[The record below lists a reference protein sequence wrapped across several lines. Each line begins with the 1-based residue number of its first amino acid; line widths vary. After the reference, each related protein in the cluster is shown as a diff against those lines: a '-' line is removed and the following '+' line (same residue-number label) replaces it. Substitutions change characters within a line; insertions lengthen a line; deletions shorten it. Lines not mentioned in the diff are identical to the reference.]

1 MKVTV
6 ETKKG
11 LEKNLKVFVDKNTI
25 NKELDV
31 KYDQLKNDVVLKGFR
46 PGKVPKDLIK
56 RQFGKAIYGE
66 VIDKILKETTT
77 KALDEKKIKAFFI
90 TNKVK
95 CNLYNLIFFGWIRL
109 IKFNL
114 REEIMKKIISLMFA
128 AFLVFG
134 FISKANAKTLKCQ
147 TVLNTKAD
155 EVKMLKDFT
164 DTVTALTDGSLKFE
178 ILPAGAVVGVKETL
192 DAVDKGLIDCG
203 FAWTHYWSGDHP
215 AAMLFGSPVAGG
227 GVGIDNLAFLS
238 WFQYGGGK
246 ELYDR
251 LWKEMGRDIKGFMLQ
266 PVGPEALGWFPK
278 PIKDMA
284 DFRKYKFRTPPG
296 IPGQTYKDIGIASV
310 AMGGGDILPALEAG
324 TIDAAEWCCPKPD
337 LTFGFQKV
345 LKHYYLQGLHQV
357 VVNADFYIT
366 GKTYKA
372 MTAHEKKSL
381 EVAANASLAKSLSY
395 RIYENGKALQELT
408 TKHGVI
414 LEDTPSDYFKEY
426 MAAAKATLN
435 KNAEQNKFFKEVY
448 DSMKEFADVAVP
460 FWSGAQM
467 SNAKLGMAHAATL
480 K

>member
-1 MKVTV
+1 
-6 ETKKG
+6 
-11 LEKNLKVFVDKNTI
+11 
-25 NKELDV
+25 
-31 KYDQLKNDVVLKGFR
+31 
-46 PGKVPKDLIK
+46 
-56 RQFGKAIYGE
+56 
-66 VIDKILKETTT
+66 
-77 KALDEKKIKAFFI
+77 
-90 TNKVK
+90 
-95 CNLYNLIFFGWIRL
+95 
-109 IKFNL
+109 
-114 REEIMKKIISLMFA
+114 MKKIISMLFA
-128 AFLVFG
+128 VAMVFG
-134 FISKANAKTLKCQ
+134 FISNANAAKTLKCQ

-164 DTVTALTDGSLKFE
+164 DTVTELTGGSLKFE
-178 ILPAGAVVGVKETL
+178 IMPAGAVVGVKETL

-227 GVGIDNLAFLS
+227 GVGIDNIAFLS

-251 LWKEMGRDIKGFMLQ
+251 LWKEMGRDIKGFMIQ

-284 DFRKYKFRTPPG
+284 DFRTYKFRTPPG

-366 GKTYKA
+366 GKTYNA
-372 MTAHEKKSL
+372 MSDHEKKSL

-395 RIYENGKALQELT
+395 RIYENGKALKELT
-408 TKHGVI
+408 EVHGVK
-414 LEDTPSDYFKEY
+414 LEDTPSDYFTEY
-426 MAAAKATLN
+426 MAAAKKSLET
-435 KNAEQNKFFKEVY
+435 NAANNAFFAEVW
-448 DSMKEFADVAVP
+448 DSMKEFADIAVP

>member
-1 MKVTV
+1 MF
-6 ETKKG
+6 
-11 LEKNLKVFVDKNTI
+11 NLKTATAVAVALSITATSAFAEKVLRIQSVLSNTSDEAVMLG
-25 NKELDV
+25 KFGEDV
-31 KYDQLKNDVVLKGFR
+31 
-46 PGKVPKDLIK
+46 
-56 RQFGKAIYGE
+56 A
-66 VIDKILKETTT
+66 
-77 KALDEKKIKAFFI
+77 
-90 TNKVK
+90 
-95 CNLYNLIFFGWIRL
+95 
-109 IKFNL
+109 
-114 REEIMKKIISLMFA
+114 
-128 AFLVFG
+128 
-134 FISKANAKTLKCQ
+134 
-147 TVLNTKAD
+147 
-155 EVKMLKDFT
+155 
-164 DTVTALTDGSLKFE
+164 ALTGGSLKIE
-178 ILPAGAVVGVKETL
+178 ILPAGAIVGPRDIM
-192 DAVDKGLIDCG
+192 DAVDAGLVEGG
-203 FAWTHYWSGDHP
+203 FAWTHYWGGKHV
-215 AAMLFGSPVAGG
+215 AANLFGAPVAGA
-227 GVGIDNLAFLS
+227 GVGMDNIAFLS

-251 LWKEMGRDIKGFMLQ
+251 LWTEMGVNVKGFMLQ

-366 GKTYKA
+366 GKTYEA

-395 RIYENGKALQELT
+395 RIYENGKALKELT
-408 TKHGVI
+408 EVHGVK
-414 LEDTPSDYFKEY
+414 LEDTPSDYFTEY
-426 MAAAKATLN
+426 MAAAKKSLETNAA
-435 KNAEQNKFFKEVY
+435 KNAFFAEVW
-448 DSMKEFADVAVP
+448 DSMKEFADIAVP